1 MQIQSSRFLVNEH
14 QSSESFLFFLLR
26 KEKERERKT
35 RYNARSTT
43 GARPW
48 SRESCFLN
56 EDRPSNTQIPLWPVS
71 NSYSFRQQGYHWMEH
86 VFLASVRRVI
96 LDPGALFS
104 FPAARE
110 HVFVLIIIRSV
121 LMLGRRTLGATTPQA
136 SLSRRF
142 ILRVA
147 LCLGWKQIVAL
158 SNAFQTGKG
167 KKERERDPLDTA
179 LRSPRRERNRLSD
192 LTRCSPPSSY
202 MPLAPRDTLFCPSSL
217 RIVQLLLRIRLPPL
231 LPLLY
236 CFESSS
242 RMKWTSFSSSTSN
255 G

>member
-1 MQIQSSRFLVNEH
+1 
-14 QSSESFLFFLLR
+14 
-26 KEKERERKT
+26 
-35 RYNARSTT
+35 
-43 GARPW
+43 
-48 SRESCFLN
+48 
-56 EDRPSNTQIPLWPVS
+56 
-71 NSYSFRQQGYHWMEH
+71 MEH

-202 MPLAPRDTLFCPSSL
+202 MPLAPRDTLLSIEFENRSITTTNSFTSPSP
-217 RIVQLLLRIRLPPL
+217 PPL
-231 LPLLY
+231 L
-236 CFESSS
+236 FRIVESNE
-242 RMKWTSFSSSTSN
+242 MNKFL
-255 G
+255 

>member
-1 MQIQSSRFLVNEH
+1 
-14 QSSESFLFFLLR
+14 
-26 KEKERERKT
+26 
-35 RYNARSTT
+35 
-43 GARPW
+43 
-48 SRESCFLN
+48 
-56 EDRPSNTQIPLWPVS
+56 
-71 NSYSFRQQGYHWMEH
+71 MEH

-192 LTRCSPPSSY
+192 LTQCSPPSSY

-217 RIVQLLLRIRLPPL
+217 RIVQLLLRIRLPLL

-242 RMKWTSFSSSTSN
+242 RMK
-255 G
+255 

>member
-1 MQIQSSRFLVNEH
+1 MVGLNVSLFLPASRFLVRTPSLRTLYVRSTWKNANTKFTFSRERA
-14 QSSESFLFFLLR
+14 SKFRIVSLLPPSKGKR
-26 KEKERERKT
+26 ERERKT

-48 SRESCFLN
+48 SGESCFVN

-147 LCLGWKQIVAL
+147 LCLG
-158 SNAFQTGKG
+158 
-167 KKERERDPLDTA
+167 
-179 LRSPRRERNRLSD
+179 
-192 LTRCSPPSSY
+192 
-202 MPLAPRDTLFCPSSL
+202 
-217 RIVQLLLRIRLPPL
+217 
-231 LPLLY
+231 
-236 CFESSS
+236 
-242 RMKWTSFSSSTSN
+242 
-255 G
+255 